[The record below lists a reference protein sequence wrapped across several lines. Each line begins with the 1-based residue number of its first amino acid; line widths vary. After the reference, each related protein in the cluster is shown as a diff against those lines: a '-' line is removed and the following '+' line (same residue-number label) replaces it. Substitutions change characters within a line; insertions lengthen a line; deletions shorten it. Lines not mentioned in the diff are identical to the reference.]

1 MMSAALV
8 ACDGD
13 DGRNGTNGSDGS
25 NGLNSLVNQ
34 VQLAAGDS
42 NCHFGGLRVDSGLD
56 DNSNGTLED
65 GEVDQSNY
73 ICEDSAFQMQLLHFA
88 DVDGGR
94 DIINNAKRFSAIL
107 NKFRGEHA
115 NTLVLS
121 SGDNWIPGPDYN
133 VASDASMA
141 GVVGVPADGRA
152 HVAYLNALGV
162 QASAF
167 GNHEFDLGTDDI
179 AELLLPETVGSDT
192 WPGAAFPY
200 LSANLDFGPDANLN
214 PLIGTDG
221 EDFRSLAN
229 KVAASTVITV
239 GGERVGV
246 VGATTPTL
254 NNISSPGDVAITPAD
269 SSDMAAL
276 AAAIQADVDALTA
289 KGINKIIL
297 LAHMQQISIERQLAP
312 MLRDVDIIVAGG
324 SNTILADAND
334 RLRDGDTAADEYP
347 LQLQSASEEPV
358 LIVNTDGDY
367 TYLGRL
373 VVDFDGNGLIATAM
387 LNDEVNGAYATD
399 DNGLTENGLGM
410 TDAIAEVTAISDALT
425 SALTA
430 RAGNV
435 FGSTSVYLNGERG
448 SVRTEE
454 TNLGNLT
461 ADANLAYAQAND
473 ATVAVSLKNGGGI
486 RAAIGSCV
494 VPPGA
499 TGPDAEVCSAPAGTP
514 GINRPGEVSQLDL
527 EIALRFNNS
536 LTMMDLTGAELKQI
550 LEHAVAASDGSST
563 PGRFPQVAGIRFS
576 YDISETAQ
584 TVNDSVSPPVVT
596 GVGSRIRNLVV
607 LDDNGAQAGGNKVT
621 VVQNGVL
628 DGTAATQ
635 VFRIVTLGF
644 LAGGGDSFPFP
655 ANNVVDLEEAGV
667 QSGNV
672 TFADN
677 GTEQDAL
684 AEYLFSNFPA
694 DTDEATPSFDAAD
707 VDAADDTRIQ
717 NLDEVATDTVL
728 N

>member
-1 MMSAALV
+1 
-8 ACDGD
+8 
-13 DGRNGTNGSDGS
+13 
-25 NGLNSLVNQ
+25 
-34 VQLAAGDS
+34 
-42 NCHFGGLRVDSGLD
+42 
-56 DNSNGTLED
+56 
-65 GEVDQSNY
+65 
-73 ICEDSAFQMQLLHFA
+73 
-88 DVDGGR
+88 
-94 DIINNAKRFSAIL
+94 
-107 NKFRGEHA
+107 
-115 NTLVLS
+115 
-121 SGDNWIPGPDYN
+121 
-133 VASDASMA
+133 
-141 GVVGVPADGRA
+141 
-152 HVAYLNALGV
+152 
-162 QASAF
+162 
-167 GNHEFDLGTDDI
+167 
-179 AELLLPETVGSDT
+179 
-192 WPGAAFPY
+192 
-200 LSANLDFGPDANLN
+200 
-214 PLIGTDG
+214 
-221 EDFRSLAN
+221 
-229 KVAASTVITV
+229 
-239 GGERVGV
+239 
-246 VGATTPTL
+246 
-254 NNISSPGDVAITPAD
+254 
-269 SSDMAAL
+269 
-276 AAAIQADVDALTA
+276 
-289 KGINKIIL
+289 
-297 LAHMQQISIERQLAP
+297 
-312 MLRDVDIIVAGG
+312 
-324 SNTILADAND
+324 
-334 RLRDGDTAADEYP
+334 
-347 LQLQSASEEPV
+347 
-358 LIVNTDGDY
+358 
-367 TYLGRL
+367 
-373 VVDFDGNGLIATAM
+373 
-387 LNDEVNGAYATD
+387 
-399 DNGLTENGLGM
+399 
-410 TDAIAEVTAISDALT
+410 
-425 SALTA
+425 
-430 RAGNV
+430 
-435 FGSTSVYLNGERG
+435 
-448 SVRTEE
+448 
-454 TNLGNLT
+454 
-461 ADANLAYAQAND
+461 
-473 ATVAVSLKNGGGI
+473 
-486 RAAIGSCV
+486 